1 MTIHSLL
8 ICPSLSLESGLRTSR
23 ARGFAL
29 APSPRDAQNARPFFV
44 PGGFVIP
51 GRTDRCEPG
60 IQTQARCRLWIP
72 GPACGRPG
80 GQRNVS
86 VTMPKR
92 TDIKSILI
100 IGAGPIVI

>member
-80 GQRNVS
+80 M
-86 VTMPKR
+86 TKECKR
-92 TDIKSILI
+92 HDAQTNRHQID
-100 IGAGPIVI
+100 PD